1 MNGPAMQRLRLLTV
15 ALAAAFA
22 PPAAAA
28 ETPTVVASIPPVHA
42 LVAAVMQGVGVPELI
57 VRPGASPHIYT
68 LRPSDARAL
77 DQAAAV
83 FWIGPE
89 LEAFLVKPVA
99 SLSAA
104 AKVVTIT
111 RLPGIELLR
120 AREGGPWEA
129 DEHDHGKADPG
140 APEID
145 AHLWLDPRNARRIV
159 EAVAETLAAADP
171 ERAALYR
178 RNAADTDRR
187 LEALDREIEAR
198 LAPMRSVPFVVF
210 HDAYQYLERRYG
222 LNAVGSI
229 TVDPERKPG
238 ARRIRAIRD
247 RLAATQ
253 ARCLFAEP
261 QFNPKIIEG
270 VVGSAPIGRGVLDPE
285 GSGITPGPDAYFHLM
300 NALADELVR
309 CLGRSG

>member
-1 MNGPAMQRLRLLTV
+1 MQRLRLPML
-15 ALAAAFA
+15 ALAALLA

-28 ETPTVVASIPPVHA
+28 EAPTAVASIPPVHA
-42 LVAAVMQGVGVPELI
+42 LVAAVMQGVGTPELI

-129 DEHDHGKADPG
+129 DEHEDHGKTDSG

-159 EAVAETLAAADP
+159 AAAADALATADP
-171 ERAALYR
+171 ERAELYR
-178 RNAADTDRR
+178 RNGAATDRR
-187 LEALDREIEAR
+187 LEELDRELEAR
-198 LAPMRSVPFVVF
+198 LAPVRSVPFVVF

-247 RLAATQ
+247 RLAATK

-261 QFNPKIIEG
+261 QFNPKIIDS
-270 VVGSAPIGRGVLDPE
+270 VVGSTPIGRGVLDPE
-285 GSGITPGPDAYFHLM
+285 GSGVAPGPDGYFRLM
-300 NALADELVR
+300 NGIVDELVR

>member
-1 MNGPAMQRLRLLTV
+1 MQRLRLPIIV
-15 ALAAAFA
+15 LAALLARPVA
-22 PPAAAA
+22 GA
-28 ETPTVVASIPPVHA
+28 EVPTVVASIAPVHA
-42 LVAAVMQGVGVPELI
+42 LVAAVMQGAGTPELI
-57 VRPGASPHIYT
+57 VRPGASPHTYA

-89 LEAFLVKPVA
+89 LETFLVKPVA
-99 SLSAA
+99 SLPTRARI
-104 AKVVTIT
+104 VTVT
-111 RLPGIELLR
+111 RLPGIELLP

-129 DEHDHGKADPG
+129 DEHDHDKAG
-140 APEID
+140 AGEVD

-159 EAVAETLAAADP
+159 AAAADALAAVDP
-171 ERAALYR
+171 DRAGLYR
-178 RNAADTDRR
+178 RNAATTDRR
-187 LEALDREIEAR
+187 LAALDRDLEAR
-198 LAPMRSVPFVVF
+198 LGPVRSVPFVVF

-247 RLAATQ
+247 RLATTR

-261 QFNPKIIEG
+261 QFSPKLIDG
-270 VVGSAPIGRGVLDPE
+270 VAGSAPVGRGVLDPG
-285 GSGITPGPDAYFHLM
+285 GSGIAPGPDGYFLFM
-300 NALADELVR
+300 NGIADELVR
-309 CLGRSG
+309 CLGRPG

>member
-1 MNGPAMQRLRLLTV
+1 MNGSAMQRLRLLI
-15 ALAAAFA
+15 ALLAAAFTW
-22 PPAAAA
+22 PAAAS

-42 LVAAVMQGVGVPELI
+42 LVAAVMRGAGTPALI
-57 VRPGASPHIYT
+57 VRPGASPHIYA

-89 LEAFLVKPVA
+89 LETFLVKPVA
-99 SLSAA
+99 NLSAK

-111 RLPGIELLR
+111 RLPGIKLLR
-120 AREGGPWEA
+120 AREGGPWES

-159 EAVAETLAAADP
+159 AAVAETLAAADP
-171 ERAALYR
+171 ERAELYR

-187 LEALDREIEAR
+187 LEALDRELDAR
-198 LAPMRSVPFVVF
+198 LGPVRQVPFIVF

-261 QFNPKIIEG
+261 QFNPKVIEG
-270 VVGSAPIGRGVLDPE
+270 VVGSAPVARGVLDPA
-285 GSGITPGPDAYFHLM
+285 GSGITPGPDAYFRLM
-300 NALADELVR
+300 NTLVDELVR
-309 CLGRSG
+309 CLGPSG